1 MKAPAKQEVR
11 YFVEIRRVLKEYVRV
26 SEIIHEYQIG
36 LLEQH
41 FRWEVLYNRYA
52 LTVGA

>member
-1 MKAPAKQEVR
+1 
-11 YFVEIRRVLKEYVRV
+11 VEIRRVLKEYVRV
-26 SEIIHEYQIG
+26 SEIIHEFKLDCLG
-36 LLEQH
+36 QH